1 MIKIHRSFVFLHLAV
16 FLFGFTGILGELIQL
31 SAIWL
36 VWWRAL
42 LTCLILIPVLF
53 WEKSSWPTPKNL
65 FRLMGV
71 GAIVGLHWICFYGS
85 IKLSNSSVA
94 MICLAT
100 IPFFTSLFESMIYRR
115 SMNKTDI
122 LFSLLILP
130 GIILIAG
137 GLSFDYQIGLW
148 VGIVAAML
156 SGLFA
161 TLNKKYIST
170 AGPLQITF
178 LELFSV
184 WLMSGSVLIILDYF
198 QPSNKFIPNTTDSFY
213 LILLSLFCT
222 VVAFALTVAS
232 LRHLSAFT
240 AMLAF
245 NLEPVYG
252 IILSYFLINNNKDMS
267 LRFYSGVAIILLV
280 VFTYPFAKNRR
291 RIPAI

>member
-1 MIKIHRSFVFLHLAV
+1 
-16 FLFGFTGILGELIQL
+16 
-31 SAIWL
+31 
-36 VWWRAL
+36 
-42 LTCLILIPVLF
+42 
-53 WEKSSWPTPKNL
+53 
-65 FRLMGV
+65 
-71 GAIVGLHWICFYGS
+71 
-85 IKLSNSSVA
+85 
-94 MICLAT
+94 
-100 IPFFTSLFESMIYRR
+100 
-115 SMNKTDI
+115 MNKTDI